1 MNDNGTPELKI
12 EATHDLKGTFEHL
25 LCHNGV
31 VLAVNPS
38 ADGVA
43 LPPHLYSKPHVVI
56 TYELEPVVP
65 IHDLKVDDDGIHAT
79 LSFDRTP
86 FATFIPWGAV
96 LAMGPMHAERIESPP
111 PSRPKLK
118 AV

>member
-1 MNDNGTPELKI
+1 MR
-12 EATHDLKGTFEHL
+12 ASFEHL

-31 VLAVNPS
+31 VIAVALD
-38 ADGVA
+38 ADGVV
-43 LPPHLYSKPHVVI
+43 LPPGLNNRHNVGSNHVVL

-65 IHDLKVDDDGIHAT
+65 IPDLEVTDEGVRAT

-86 FATFIPWGAV
+86 FATFVPWNAV
-96 LAMGPMHAERIESPP
+96 LTMAPMHAERIETPP
-111 PSRPKLK
+111 KRAKLK